1 MKVKRSNF
9 KVMAAQGGT
18 SGSYVIIGWNGDKDQ
33 EVAGSNNPT
42 SLQSIFNEAEKI
54 GKSGKYEDIEIHIS
68 FKQGV
73 KSSAYAGK
81 HPIRAA
87 RTETIQYYDFNEL
100 SEEQKQQA
108 VKWFIEKGPAQKWYD
123 DDMMFWYEENLQEL
137 ADTTSKEIGV
147 KIHEDKLYWQS
158 NSQGPYPEWRLDDV
172 FGDYDEVLQDDDGS
186 EIAFGASFYGAST
199 DVKFEDIWVEKL
211 GYGATGVMHFDSP
224 SDVQDAGYPIV
235 ADYLDNV
242 LAKAQ
247 EFIDEVWR
255 RVNEV
260 CTTFPDETWAYETLE
275 ANNYEFR
282 VDDNGNVISMA

>member
-1 MKVKRSNF
+1 MKVKRSHF

-18 SGSYVIIGWNGDKDQ
+18 TGSYAIIGWNDGKD
-33 EVAGSNNPT
+33 EEIGGSNNPT
-42 SLQSIFNEAEKI
+42 SLQSIFNEVEKI
-54 GKSGKYEDIEIHIS
+54 GKSGKYSDIEIHIS

-81 HPIRAA
+81 RPIRAA

-108 VKWFIEKGPAQKWYD
+108 VKWFIENGPAQEWYD
-123 DDMMFWYEENLQEL
+123 DDMMFWYKENLQEL
-137 ADTTSKEIGV
+137 ADKTSKEIGV

-158 NSQGPYPEWRLDDV
+158 NSQGPYPEWRNDEV
-172 FGDYDEVLQDDDGS
+172 FGDIDEVINGIGVS
-186 EIAFGASFYGAST
+186 SSFYGGL
-199 DVKFEDIWVEKL
+199 DVKLDTIWVEQM
-211 GYGATGVMHFDSP
+211 GDFIATGNQQFYSAQEVR
-224 SDVQDAGYPIV
+224 DAGYTEI

-242 LAKAQ
+242 LTKAQ

-255 RVNEV
+255 RVKEV

-275 ANNYEFR
+275 ANNYEFQ
-282 VDDNGNVISMA
+282 VGDDGTVIKMA